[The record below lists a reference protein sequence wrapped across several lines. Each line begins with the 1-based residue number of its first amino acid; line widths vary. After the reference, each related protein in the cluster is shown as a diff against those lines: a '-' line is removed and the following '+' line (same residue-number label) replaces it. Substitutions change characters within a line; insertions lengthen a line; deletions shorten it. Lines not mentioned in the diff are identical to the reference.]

1 MADNHPI
8 FRAGIRALIEGQPD
22 LQVVGEVADGETC
35 VVQTGLLAPDTI
47 VTDLSMPQR
56 DGFEVA
62 RWAAANA
69 PKTAII
75 ILSMHSG
82 GDFVAEAKK
91 IGARGFVSKEDV
103 GAELL
108 AALKLDTPFYM
119 SSSAGR
125 AESECSIPTTSQSP
139 KEQLSGLSHSEL
151 NILRLV
157 AQSKTSREISKI
169 QGISERTVH
178 THRQNICTKL
188 GLHGTNSLMQFA
200 IGNRRYIAG

>member
-1 MADNHPI
+1 M
-8 FRAGIRALIEGQPD
+8 IEEQPGF
-22 LQVVGEVADGETC
+22 QVVGEVADGETC
-35 VVQTGLLAPDTI
+35 IVQAGLLAPDI
-47 VTDLSMPQR
+47 LIADLSMPQR

-62 RWAAANA
+62 RWTAANA
-69 PKTAII
+69 PETATI

-82 GDFVAEAKK
+82 GEFVAEAKK
-91 IGARGFVSKEDV
+91 VGARGFVSKEDA

-108 AALKLDTPFYM
+108 AALKLDVPFYM

-125 AESECSIPTTSQSP
+125 AEPDNSVPATSQSP
-139 KEQLSGLSHSEL
+139 KELLAGLSHSEL

-157 AQSKTSREISKI
+157 AQSKTSREISEI

-188 GLHGTNSLMQFA
+188 DLHGANSLMQFA
-200 IGNRRYIAG
+200 IRNRKIIAG